1 MHNILCECFLFR
13 RPELAI
19 LAIPCFYWLFSTNT
33 STFFSKLSLFFQ
45 QNHG

>member
-1 MHNILCECFLFR
+1 MHNILCERFLFH

-19 LAIPCFYWLFSTNT
+19 LAILCFYWLFSTNA